1 MNEAKEGNAVD
12 TRYDVMLRKAIGIA
26 FILGPVLLL
35 TAALILV
42 SGIGMNP
49 NDLDSYVEGAFGFY
63 AFLLFIP
70 IWITLAKIIGRT
82 YPKFGIFLTVMGTFS
97 AAAGTVPM
105 TNRMMQKGLTD
116 RGIDLEIWDLMDEPL
131 LMAVVLPTA
140 PMFALLSALF
150 GIGLLLTRTFDRWVG
165 VALIA
170 AMPPFYL
177 AQAGGVAVTITW
189 TLTAALYVVALAPI
203 GLRILRT
210 GSVEPESQTVPEIA
224 TA

>member
-1 MNEAKEGNAVD
+1 MEGNVVE

-35 TAALILV
+35 IAALTFAA
-42 SGIGMNP
+42 GIGRNP
-49 NDLDSYVEGAFGFY
+49 NDLDSYVEGVFGFY

-116 RGIDLEIWDLMDEPL
+116 RGIDLEIWELMEQPL
-131 LMAVVLPTA
+131 LMAAIMPTA
-140 PMFALLSALF
+140 PMFAIYSALF

-165 VALIA
+165 AALIA
-170 AMPPFYL
+170 AMPSFVL
-177 AQAGGVAVTITW
+177 AQAGGVAVSITW
-189 TLTAALYVVALAPI
+189 TLTAALYVVALAPL

-210 GSVEPESQTVPEIA
+210 GSVEPESQPVPEMA